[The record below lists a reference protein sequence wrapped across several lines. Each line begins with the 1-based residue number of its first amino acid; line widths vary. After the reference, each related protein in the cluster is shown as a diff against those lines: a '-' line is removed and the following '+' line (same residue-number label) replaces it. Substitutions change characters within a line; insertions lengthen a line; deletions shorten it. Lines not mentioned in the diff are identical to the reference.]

1 MNSKFYTL
9 EKLNEQIEK
18 IDLELLYLLK
28 RRVQT
33 EKKVAIF
40 KKGKNLGLD
49 NFNLANE
56 IIIKNIAK
64 ARTMQLNE
72 NFVREIFE
80 VILDETNRVQ
90 KDIMEEKN

>member
-56 IIIKNIAK
+56 TIIKNIAK